1 MKYLK
6 TYEDLSFKNY
16 VIMSHSW
23 MPNTLFICRPFNKN
37 NLKNNTETIEMLRLL
52 QYDMRTSEFLKNGNI
67 YYYNPEKNKAT
78 SIIYQ
83 TDSLE
88 DAKENISIVASKIK
102 YNI

>member
-23 MPNTLFICRPFNKN
+23 MPNTLFICRPFNTD
-37 NLKNNTETIEMLRLL
+37 NLKNDTEIAMLRVF

-67 YYYNPEKNKAT
+67 YYYNPEKNKST
-78 SIIYQ
+78 NILYQ

-88 DAKENISIVASKIK
+88 DAKKNISIVASKIK
-102 YNI
+102 YNV